1 MMKNAFYSM
10 LKTFSFLRFL
20 KFCPDFFL
28 HVGKW
33 LDKKDQFNFKIFDL
47 IYWETNDY
55 KFNSHELKT
64 IR

>member
-1 MMKNAFYSM
+1 MLFIFM

-33 LDKKDQFNFKIFDL
+33 RDKKDQVNFKIFDL
-47 IYWETNDY
+47 VTKYGRLVACNIGALQ
-55 KFNSHELKT
+55 KPRRK
-64 IR
+64 